1 MEKYDMKTSFVAVI
15 GDRKSGKSLLL
26 NKILDLPEGKGFKSE
41 DSEGILMWSIP
52 YHLKKENRLVFF
64 IECSEFN
71 RNEGEDSLFALVYS
85 LSSVI
90 IYNVLGEP
98 NDKIMT
104 NLNLMTSVS
113 DIIKDY
119 RKLNQPKLF
128 WAFRDVNEKTIKQTQ
143 DGNFSDGQMI
153 ENRFSEFSK
162 KFTDFKR
169 KFNSSNEFFS
179 EKSCFY
185 LPKALETNSTLNKDF
200 LKNIGSLKAMLDEQI
215 NGKILFD
222 NVMNGRMM
230 LTLINSALE
239 TIRDKN
245 VIDLNYW

>member
-1 MEKYDMKTSFVAVI
+1 MKTSFVAAI
-15 GDRKSGKSLLL
+15 GDRRSGKSLLL
-26 NKILDLPEGKGFKSE
+26 NKILDLPEGKGFKS
-41 DSEGILMWSIP
+41 DDTEGILMWSVP
-52 YHLKKENRLVFF
+52 YHLKKENRLIFF

-71 RNEGEDSLFALVYS
+71 RNEGEDSLFALIYS

-90 IYNVLGEP
+90 IYNILGEP
-98 NDKIMT
+98 NEKIMT
-104 NLNLMTSVS
+104 NLNLMTSIPN
-113 DIIKDY
+113 IIKDY

-128 WAFRDVNEKTIKQTQ
+128 WAFRDVNEKTIKQTI
-143 DGNFSDGQMI
+143 DGNFSDSQMV
-153 ENRFSEFSK
+153 ENRFGEFSK
-162 KFTDFKR
+162 KFADFRK
-169 KFNSSNEFFS
+169 KFNSCNEFFS

-185 LPKALETNSTLNKDF
+185 FPKALDSNSTFNKDF
-200 LKNIGSLKAMLDEQI
+200 LKNIVTLKGMVEEQI
-215 NGKILFD
+215 NGKMLFD